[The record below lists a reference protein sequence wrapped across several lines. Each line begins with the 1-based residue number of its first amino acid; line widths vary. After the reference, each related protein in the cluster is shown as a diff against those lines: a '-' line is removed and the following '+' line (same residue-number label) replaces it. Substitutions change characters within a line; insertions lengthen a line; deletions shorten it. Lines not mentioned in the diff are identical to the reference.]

1 MNEKKKE
8 KWAILCGTGM
18 DKNYLTD
25 SKIFDVT
32 EEEMFEISPSGIEG
46 GLVDE
51 FCGLNKAGFPIKLT
65 PRSKK
70 ILENLVTELKKI
82 K

>member
-1 MNEKKKE
+1 MNEEKKE

-25 SKIFDVT
+25 SEIFRAT
-32 EEEMFEISPSGIEG
+32 EEEIFEVSPGGIEG

-51 FCGLNKAGFPIKLT
+51 FCGTKASFPIKLT

-70 ILENLVTELKKI
+70 LLENLVTELKKI